1 MDLIATYANGVTEL
15 TNFSQSLERAPLV
28 VDVIVNPHAGF
39 FKRTSTIRK
48 LIFDLERRLAELRQ
62 RFPKRHVEINAVRF
76 TEHVGHAREITE
88 EILDREER
96 ASSGIEHLL
105 IACGGD
111 GTSNEICTSLMDA
124 GAALLERLKLVRL
137 PLGSGNDVAD
147 ARTFGKA
154 YELILGSQHTVKTG
168 ALRVVG
174 GVARPRYSFNIG
186 SVGLD
191 AFITDLTNR
200 LKRAIPG
207 HAYKALVDL
216 GSLFYES
223 RVKPGPM
230 DLRISA
236 GSSETRLEAFLPSM
250 VVVGTSGGRTY
261 GGHMPVLPGGDNV
274 CVVAAMSLWKK
285 IAKKGLFYE
294 GRHGELPEVS
304 FYRADRV
311 TIGYEDRLPMQL
323 DGEVSWLGE
332 GDFPLTLTV
341 LEPRIRVL
349 RDDHPAE
356 PSEEPL
362 PSNAVRSVGN
372 RLL

>member
-1 MDLIATYANGVTEL
+1 MDLIATYANGVSEL

-48 LIFDLERRLAELRQ
+48 LILDLERRLNELRQ
-62 RFPKRHVEINAVRF
+62 RTPKRRVEINAVRF
-76 TEHVGHAREITE
+76 TEYVGHARVITKEIM
-88 EILDREER
+88 DREER

-124 GAALLERLKLVRL
+124 GSALLERLKLVRL

-174 GVARPRYSFNIG
+174 GAPRPRYSFNIG

-191 AFITDLTNR
+191 AFITDLANR

-207 HAYKALVDL
+207 QAYKTLVDL
-216 GSLFYES
+216 GSLFYER
-223 RVKPGPM
+223 RVQPGPM
-230 DLRISA
+230 DLRICA
-236 GSSETRLEAFLPSM
+236 GSAETRIEAFRPSM

-261 GGHMPVLPGGDNV
+261 GGHMPVLPGSDNV
-274 CVVAAMSLWKK
+274 CVVAAMNLWKK
-285 IAKKGLFYE
+285 ITNKGLFYE

-304 FYRADRV
+304 FFRADRV
-311 TIGYEDRLPMQL
+311 EIDYHGRIPMQL
-323 DGEVSWLGE
+323 DGEVSWLAE
-332 GDFPLTLTV
+332 GDFPLSLTV

-349 RDDHPAE
+349 RDDLPVG

-362 PSNAVRSVGN
+362 LSSAVHNLGN
-372 RLL
+372 RSP